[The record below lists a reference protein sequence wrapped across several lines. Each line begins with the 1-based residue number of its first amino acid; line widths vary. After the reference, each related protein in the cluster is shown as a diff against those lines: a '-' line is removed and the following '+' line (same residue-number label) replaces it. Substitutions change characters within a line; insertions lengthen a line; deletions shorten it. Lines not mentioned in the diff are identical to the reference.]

1 MLAVCLTLDESSHID
16 FVEFPLF
23 QTKDIPTIAAKL
35 AALPK
40 KNASRPRTV
49 VITQGPLSTVV
60 VEGSS
65 APKTF
70 PVNKLSEDQIV
81 DTNGAGDAFAGAF
94 VGATVLGKSVAEAV
108 EAGHK
113 LGQICVGQIGPQF
126 KWPKV
131 DIL

>member
-1 MLAVCLTLDESSHID
+1 MYVSRYCLFH
-16 FVEFPLF
+16 VETDPPIGC
-23 QTKDIPTIAAKL
+23 QTKDIPTIASKL

-40 KNASRPRTV
+40 KNSTRARTV
-49 VITQGPLSTVV
+49 VITQGAQSTIV

-65 APKTF
+65 APVTY
-70 PVNKLSEDQIV
+70 PVTPLSNDQIV

-94 VGATVLGKSVAEAV
+94 IGATVLGKPVAEAV

-131 DIL
+131 NVL